1 MNWISKTFCAALVMT
16 GVSAA
21 NAKQTV
27 CVFDLVGKKWRCI
40 QPNERLPTGS

>member
-16 GVSAA
+16 GASAA

-27 CVFDLVGKKWRCI
+27 CVFDLVGKMAMY
-40 QPNERLPTGS
+40 TT